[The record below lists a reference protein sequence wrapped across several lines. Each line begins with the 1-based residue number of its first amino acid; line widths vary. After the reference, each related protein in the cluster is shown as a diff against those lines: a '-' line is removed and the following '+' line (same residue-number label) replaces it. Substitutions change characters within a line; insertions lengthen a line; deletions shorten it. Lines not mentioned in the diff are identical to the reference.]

1 MKEGLENGVEKYA
14 TDKVIQKAMDKAQKE
29 VSCMF
34 FDHKWPILLPSLLAL
49 LPKYLMYFDHK
60 WPILFAISVSLAT
73 ILVVFNF

>member
-1 MKEGLENGVEKYA
+1 MKEGLENGVDKYA

-49 LPKYLMYFDHK
+49 LQK
-60 WPILFAISVSLAT
+60 ILN
-73 ILVVFNF
+73 VF

>member
-1 MKEGLENGVEKYA
+1 MKEGLEKGVKKYA

-29 VSCMF
+29 GSCMF

-60 WPILFAISVSLAT
+60 
-73 ILVVFNF
+73 

>member
-1 MKEGLENGVEKYA
+1 MKEGLENGVDKYA
-14 TDKVIQKAMDKAQKE
+14 TNKVIQKAMDKAQKE

-60 WPILFAISVSLAT
+60 
-73 ILVVFNF
+73 